1 MHRKIIFF
9 LFNLVVVYLSTIVS
23 GLHLKVRF
31 FHTQKKIC
39 GTRFHIASR
48 RVFKVPIILTFI
60 KILIFLFTGRITTR
74 EWMIF
79 FYYFSMPILEANRH
93 SYCSLFFLKILL
105 WVPPEYSM
113 ADKKP
118 RRVHV
123 ATNRFCKKNEKM
135 KNNSVCLHFLM
146 SVRFDLTIDYISLD
160 IYLLYVLNQH
170 KPFLVFQA
178 RLFRLFF

>member
-1 MHRKIIFF
+1 M
-9 LFNLVVVYLSTIVS
+9 VVYLSTIVS

-31 FHTQKKIC
+31 FHTKKKKIC

-79 FYYFSMPILEANRH
+79 FFIIFRCRYSRLIAIVIV
-93 SYCSLFFLKILL
+93 LFFLKKYYYEYLL
-105 WVPPEYSM
+105 SIRWQI
-113 ADKKP
+113 K
-118 RRVHV
+118 
-123 ATNRFCKKNEKM
+123 NRDECTLQQTGSAKKNEKM

-178 RLFRLFF
+178 RLFRLFLKK